1 MDDIP
6 RNDYSG
12 ADQENENPKA
22 LSSDAKAS
30 EKKLMDAVKKASGG
44 NEGKSAGKTAAPAQ
58 GTKKKTSTGKKP
70 AKKKAP
76 DGTPEAGKTVSGDA
90 QKTGKTVSGDVQK
103 TGKHTSRDT
112 TKSAKRN
119 AASNSRQFDSDDM
132 DLLLND
138 EDTS

>member
-76 DGTPEAGKTVSGDA
+76 EGTPATGKTVSGDA
-90 QKTGKTVSGDVQK
+90 QKTGKKVRQK
-103 TGKHTSRDT
+103 VKEKGK
-112 TKSAKRN
+112 KR
-119 AASNSRQFDSDDM
+119 R
-132 DLLLND
+132 
-138 EDTS
+138 

>member
-12 ADQENENPKA
+12 GDQENENPTA

-44 NEGKSAGKTAAPAQ
+44 NDGKSAGKTAAPAQ
-58 GTKKKTSTGKKP
+58 GTKKKASTGKKP

-76 DGTPEAGKTVSGDA
+76 EGTPEAKKTVSGTA
-90 QKTGKTVSGDVQK
+90 Q
-103 TGKHTSRDT
+103 
-112 TKSAKRN
+112 
-119 AASNSRQFDSDDM
+119 
-132 DLLLND
+132 
-138 EDTS
+138 

>member
-44 NEGKSAGKTAAPAQ
+44 NEGKSAGK
-58 GTKKKTSTGKKP
+58 
-70 AKKKAP
+70 
-76 DGTPEAGKTVSGDA
+76 
-90 QKTGKTVSGDVQK
+90 
-103 TGKHTSRDT
+103 
-112 TKSAKRN
+112 
-119 AASNSRQFDSDDM
+119 
-132 DLLLND
+132 
-138 EDTS
+138 